1 MSDFYQFVENMI
13 IILPWQDTQWAQA
26 IQVGDHKPS
35 IRAQLSSSLIIDQ
48 HHCQVQVSHD
58 GDVGDGDGNSV
69 GDGDHYH
76 IFGRIFSSR
85 CCSSAD
91 HRRPKKNSLKDKENY
106 CPPNL
111 PSFTPTIVII
121 LNAYSVPFL
130 IFLHCHHNCQQ
141 HHQA

>member
-1 MSDFYQFVENMI
+1 MGPGHTGGRSQTFNQSSII
-13 IILPWQDTQWAQA
+13 IIL
-26 IQVGDHKPS
+26 I
-35 IRAQLSSSLIIDQ
+35 IIDQ

-58 GDVGDGDGNSV
+58 GDVGDGDLC
-69 GDGDHYH
+69 H
-76 IFGRIFSSR
+76 IFCRIFSSR

-91 HRRPKKNSLKDKENY
+91 HRRPKKKLLQKQRKLLLSQ
-106 CPPNL
+106 
-111 PSFTPTIVII
+111 FAPTIVII